1 MRSFKKVLLL
11 ITIVSII
18 FGLFTSVF
26 AQDSKQRIYD
36 HANLLTQEEVSKLE
50 NLALEHSEKW
60 ETDFIIVT
68 TLDADNKD
76 IKKFTQDYYDNHAPG
91 YDKPHGNT
99 VILALDMKTRDFFL
113 AGFYKGEKYLD
124 DTRLDLI
131 NKKITPYLAAG
142 NYYDA
147 FETYILTGSEYMR
160 YIPPFNPES
169 FLFETW
175 FHLLAAVAI
184 GAVVVGL
191 MAYNSG
197 GKVTVN
203 ERTYTGDFKVTN
215 RKDIYLTKSVTRQRK
230 PSNKSG
236 GGGGVTGGGHSHSGS
251 RGSF

>member
-1 MRSFKKVLLL
+1 MKKALFVFSLLWM
-11 ITIVSII
+11 VS
-18 FGLFTSVF
+18 GLFTMVS

-36 HANLLTQEEVSKLE
+36 HANLLSAEEVNRLEKL
-50 NLALEHSEKW
+50 AWEHSEKW

-68 TLDADNKD
+68 TPDADKKD
-76 IKKFTQDYYDNHAPG
+76 IKKFTQDYYDDNAPG

-99 VILALDMKTRDFFL
+99 VMLALDMNTERFYL

-124 DTRLDLI
+124 DTRLGLI
-131 NKKITPYLAAG
+131 NTKITPYLADG

-147 FETYILTGSEYMR
+147 FELYILTGSEYMR

-169 FLFETW
+169 FLFDTW
-175 FHLLAAVAI
+175 FHILAAVAI

-197 GKVTVN
+197 GRVTVN
-203 ERTYTGDFKVTN
+203 ERTYTGDVKIRN

-230 PSNKSG
+230 PSNNRGG
-236 GGGGVTGGGHSHSGS
+236 GGGGVTSGGHSHSGS